1 MFKHR
6 DWGIAFSIM
15 AVLIIAVIVLSSLNL
30 STPGA
35 HSLTQTTKDSSTKI
49 NPRKFG
55 LSLDSFTVTESSIQR
70 NEYLSSILQLYNV
83 DNATITKIEEK
94 SKQVFDVRKMKAG
107 SQYTVFATKDTMQ
120 KVCYFVYQPNAI
132 DYVMYDLRDSL
143 AIFTGKRQVTAR
155 LETASGI
162 INGSLYETFEKSG
175 FNSSLAKKL
184 ADLYAYTVDFYSIQ
198 DGDYFKVLYEQR
210 YVKDEPVETG
220 AIQSAVFSHNGEKFY
235 AFYFQPD
242 SSEIGDYY
250 DEEGRLL
257 RKTFLKAPLKFSHI
271 TSSYSLRRFH
281 PVQKRWKTHLGT
293 DYAAPTGTPI
303 IATGDGIVTE
313 SSFTENNGNYVKI
326 KHSDTYTTQYLHMTK
341 QAVRA
346 GQSIRQGQIIGYVGS
361 TGLATGPHVCYRFW
375 KNGRQVNPLS
385 QKFPSAVPLP
395 DTVMPL
401 FNTYVEKQRQQL
413 NTINMGVVDDASL
426 SLN

>member
-15 AVLIIAVIVLSSLNL
+15 TILIIAVIVLSSLNL

-35 HSLTQTTKDSSTKI
+35 HTFTQTTKDSTEKLS
-49 NPRKFG
+49 PRKFG
-55 LSLDSFTVTESSIQR
+55 LPLDSFTVTESSIQR

-83 DNATITKIEEK
+83 DNATISKLEEK
-94 SKQVFDVRKMKAG
+94 SKSVFDVRRMKAG
-107 SQYTVFATKDTMQ
+107 SQYTVFTTKDTLQ
-120 KVCYFVYQPNAI
+120 KLCYFVYQPNAI

-143 AIFTGKRQVTAR
+143 NIFTGKRQVTAR
-155 LETASGI
+155 LEQASGI
-162 INGSLYETFEKSG
+162 INGSLYETFQKSG
-175 FNSSLAKKL
+175 IQASLAKKM
-184 ADLYAYTVDFYSIQ
+184 ADLYAYTVDFYSIH

-242 SSEIGDYY
+242 SNEIGDYY
-250 DEEGRLL
+250 DENGKSL
-257 RKTFLKAPLKFSHI
+257 RKSFLKAPLKFSHI
-271 TSSYSLRRFH
+271 TSHYSLRRFH

-303 IATGDGIVTE
+303 IATADGIVTE
-313 SSFTENNGNYVKI
+313 SAYTENNGKYVKI
-326 KHSDTYTTQYLHMTK
+326 KHNDTYTTQYLHMSK
-341 QAVRA
+341 QAVHA
-346 GQSIRQGQIIGYVGS
+346 GQSVRQGQIIGYVGS

-375 KNGRQVNPLS
+375 KNGRQVNPLA
-385 QKFPSAVPLP
+385 QKFPSAIPLP
-395 DTVMPL
+395 EAVMPA
-401 FNTYVEKQRQQL
+401 FKEYVEKQQDQL
-413 NTINMGVVDDASL
+413 NTINMGVVEAL

>member
-1 MFKHR
+1 
-6 DWGIAFSIM
+6 
-15 AVLIIAVIVLSSLNL
+15 
-30 STPGA
+30 
-35 HSLTQTTKDSSTKI
+35 
-49 NPRKFG
+49 
-55 LSLDSFTVTESSIQR
+55 
-70 NEYLSSILQLYNV
+70 
-83 DNATITKIEEK
+83 
-94 SKQVFDVRKMKAG
+94 MKEG
-107 SQYTVFATKDTMQ
+107 SQYTVFAKKDTSQ

-143 AIFTGKRQVTAR
+143 AIFTGKRQVTVR

-198 DGDYFKVLYEQR
+198 DGDYFKVLFEQR

-220 AIQSAVFSHNGEKFY
+220 SIQSAVFSHRGDKYY

-242 SSEIGDYY
+242 SAEIGDYY

-303 IATGDGIVTE
+303 IATGDGVVTE
-313 SSFTENNGNYVKI
+313 SSYTENNGNYVKI
-326 KHSDTYTTQYLHMTK
+326 KHNDTYTTQYLHMTK

-375 KNGRQVNPLS
+375 KNGRQVDPLS
-385 QKFPSAVPLP
+385 QKFPSAIPLP

-401 FNTYVEKQRQQL
+401 FNAYVEKQQQQL
-413 NTINMGVVDDASL
+413 NTINMGVVDAL
-426 SLN
+426 SLK